1 MDAGA
6 LCGTT
11 AAAERFHPVLA
22 FVTPMSPTLAHDV
35 PEGGEWIHEIKHD
48 GYRTQ
53 IVINGADVRA
63 FTRNGHDWSHR
74 YPHLLEAARELGCRS
89 AIIDGEAIVQDEQ
102 GRSDYHAFAAAIHE
116 RPEDIVLMGFD
127 LLHLDGEDL
136 RKEPLIDRRGRLQEL
151 LGCHD
156 PGCRF
161 QFSEHMSADGKDFF
175 EAVDA
180 MGLEGIVSKKAN
192 SRYRSGRTK
201 SWLKIKC
208 FAEDLFTVIGFETGT
223 GKAPTALLAREGPE
237 GLSYAGSAMVTLPGR
252 QRERFWRTIER
263 DAVSMPALPMSKSVG
278 RWVKPSMRVRA
289 RYLKGSDKLR
299 HATLTELLA

>member
-1 MDAGA
+1 MAGTLA
-6 LCGTT
+6 KV
-11 AAAERFHPVLA
+11 ERFRLVLA
-22 FVTPMSPTLAHDV
+22 FVPPMVPALAHDV
-35 PEGGEWIHEIKHD
+35 PEGEQWIHEIKYD

-53 IVINGADVRA
+53 IVIAGSDVRA
-63 FTRNGHDWSHR
+63 FTRNGFDWSHR
-74 YPHLLEAARELGCRS
+74 YPHLLKAAAELPCHS
-89 AIIDGEAIVQDEQ
+89 AIIDGEAIVQDER

-127 LLHLDGEDL
+127 LLHLDGQDL
-136 RKEPLIDRRGRLQEL
+136 RREPLIDRRARLQEV

-161 QFSEHMSADGKDFF
+161 LFSEHMSADGREFF

-192 SRYRSGRTK
+192 SRYRSGRSTA
-201 SWLKIKC
+201 WLKTKC
-208 FAEDLFTVIGFETGT
+208 FAEDLFTVIGFETGQGT
-223 GKAPTALLAREGPE
+223 APTALLAREGPD
-237 GLSYAGSAMVTLPGR
+237 GLSYAGSAMVTLSGP

-263 DAVSMPALPMSKSVG
+263 NATPAPVLPIKKSAG
-278 RWVKPSMRVRA
+278 KWVKPTLRVKA

-299 HATLTELLA
+299 HATLTELVV

>member
-1 MDAGA
+1 
-6 LCGTT
+6 
-11 AAAERFHPVLA
+11 
-22 FVTPMSPTLAHDV
+22 MSPTLAHDV

-53 IVINGADVRA
+53 IIIDGVEVRA

-74 YPHLLEAARELGCRS
+74 YPHLLAAARELRCQS

-102 GRSDYHAFAAAIHE
+102 GRSDYHAFAAAMHA

-136 RKEPLIDRRGRLQEL
+136 RKQPLIERRARLQEM

-156 PGCRF
+156 PSCRF
-161 QFSEHMSADGKDFF
+161 QFSEHVSVDGANFF

-192 SRYRSGRTK
+192 SRYRSGRSKT
-201 SWLKIKC
+201 WLKIKC
-208 FAEDLFTVIGFETGT
+208 FAEDLFTVIGIETGT
-223 GKAPTALLAREGPE
+223 GTAPTALLAREGPD
-237 GLSYAGSAMVTLPGR
+237 GLFYAGSAMVTLAGP
-252 QRERFWRTIER
+252 QRERFWRTMER
-263 DAVSMPALPMSKSVG
+263 DTVPAPVIAMSKAAG

-299 HATLTELLA
+299 HATLTELVA